1 MGVHPEDYVLCGL
14 RSRCAGSVGWGM
26 LVTVTR
32 LLHRLG
38 LMADA
43 GPGGRS
49 EL

>member
-1 MGVHPEDYVLCGL
+1 
-14 RSRCAGSVGWGM
+14 M

-43 GPGGRS
+43 GPEGGQNCDGA
-49 EL
+49 L